1 MVGMIA
7 GGAANILGWAI
18 FILLVSYFVLLDS
31 DNFGQ
36 GFLQINIPGH
46 AGDLRRMGSE
56 LSYIWNAF
64 LRGQILIAIDLRRRL
79 GLVERPADQVPM
91 NVVVHTNDG
100 TVSLL
105 VDDIGDVF
113 EVSEE
118 RFELPP
124 ETISQVAKEMVH
136 GVYKL
141 DEKLLL
147 RLNIDK
153 AADVAAT
160 VGQGAERL
168 S

>member
-1 MVGMIA
+1 VESSRQLCTFYVA
-7 GGAANILGWAI
+7 GLFCGVDANRVQEIIRYQDITSVPLAPA
-18 FILLVSYFVLLDS
+18 VV
-31 DNFGQ
+31 Q
-36 GFLQINIPGH
+36 GLIN
-46 AGDLRRMGSE
+46 
-56 LSYIWNAF
+56 

-79 GLVERPADQVPM
+79 GLAERPADQVPM

-113 EVSEE
+113 KVSEE

-124 ETISQVAKEMVH
+124 ETISEVAKEMVH

-160 VGQGAERL
+160 VGQGVERL
-168 S
+168 

>member
-1 MVGMIA
+1 MESSRQLCTFYVA
-7 GGAANILGWAI
+7 GLFCGVDADRVQEIIRYQDITSVPLAPAVI
-18 FILLVSYFVLLDS
+18 
-31 DNFGQ
+31 Q
-36 GFLQINIPGH
+36 GLIN
-46 AGDLRRMGSE
+46 
-56 LSYIWNAF
+56 

-79 GLVERPADQVPM
+79 GLAERQADQLPM

-124 ETISQVAKEMVH
+124 ETISRVAKEVVH

-153 AADVAAT
+153 TADVAA
-160 VGQGAERL
+160 VAGQGTERM